1 MLAKTGP
8 KAELHCHI
16 EGAAPPSLVQA
27 QARKYGAD
35 VAAIIDGDRFR
46 WHDFT
51 SFLAAYDLAASLF
64 RTEEDFSRL
73 AEQYLSSLARDG
85 AIYAEFFVS
94 PDHAKKAGLSAET
107 YVAGLADGV
116 KRANAKTG
124 IEARMIVVGIRH
136 FGVEAVEAAARFAA
150 RCGHPLV
157 AGFGM
162 AGEERFGDVEDY
174 QRAFEIARE
183 AGLGI
188 TVHAGELAGA
198 ESVRAA
204 LDHIRPSRIGHGVR
218 AIEDADLVR
227 RIAAEGVVLECCP
240 GSNVAL
246 RIFPSWAEHPLP
258 RLKQAGCKVTLSSDD
273 PPYFDTSLGH
283 EYEEASRQWRMDGK
297 ALLGLTRTA
306 IEASFA
312 DRRTKAAL
320 LAKLP
325 GPAR

>member
-16 EGAAPPSLVQA
+16 EGAAPPFLVEA

-35 VAAIIDGDRFR
+35 VSAIIDGDRFR

-51 SFLAAYDLAASLF
+51 SFLAAYDLASSLF

-73 AEQYLSSLARDG
+73 AEQYLSGLARDG

-94 PDHAKKAGLSAET
+94 PDHAQKAGLSPT
-107 YVAGLADGV
+107 SYLAGLADGV

-188 TVHAGELAGA
+188 TVHAGELAGP

-246 RIFPSWAEHPLP
+246 KIFPSWGEHPLP
-258 RLKQAGCKVTLSSDD
+258 RLRQAGCKVTLSSDD
-273 PPYFDTSLGH
+273 PPYFDTSLGR
-283 EYEEASRQWRMDGK
+283 EYEEAARQWKMDAK
-297 ALLGLTRTA
+297 TLLALTRTA
-306 IEASFA
+306 VEASFA

-325 GPAR
+325 AGR